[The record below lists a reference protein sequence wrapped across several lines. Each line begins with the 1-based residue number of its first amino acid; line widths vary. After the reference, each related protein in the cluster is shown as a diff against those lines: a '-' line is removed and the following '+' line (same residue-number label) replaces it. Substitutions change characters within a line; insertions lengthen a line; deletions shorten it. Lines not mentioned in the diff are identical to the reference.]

1 MKFKEL
7 VKVINTAEN
16 LKILN
21 SKTSAVY
28 FDENNPYEPQSKI
41 ECEKMLE
48 LEVASIETDNHQI
61 LVFLKEVEKW
71 KWGT

>member
-61 LVFLKEVEKW
+61 LVFLKEVEK
-71 KWGT
+71 

>member
-7 VKVINTAEN
+7 IKVINTAEN

-71 KWGT
+71 KCGT